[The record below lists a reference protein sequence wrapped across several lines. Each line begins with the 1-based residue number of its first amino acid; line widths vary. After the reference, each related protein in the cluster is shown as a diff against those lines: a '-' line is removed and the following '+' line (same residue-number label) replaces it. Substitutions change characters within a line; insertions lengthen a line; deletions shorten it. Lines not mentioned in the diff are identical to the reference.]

1 MKKDEDRAALVS
13 VLWSFAFLIGMFIA
27 AFVSRAYGVTLMATS
42 TIILILYIR
51 WDDRLEHEKQRRRR
65 YEEDCARREKEARRR

>member
-27 AFVSRAYGVTLMATS
+27 AFTSRAYGITLMAVS
-42 TIILILYIR
+42 TIILILYLR
-51 WDDRLEHEKQRRRR
+51 WDDRLEHERQRRRR
-65 YEEDCARREKEARRR
+65 YEEDCARREREVRK

>member
-13 VLWSFAFLIGMFIA
+13 VLWSFTFLIGMFIA
-27 AFVSRAYGVTLMATS
+27 AFVARAYGITLMATS

-51 WDDRLEHEKQRRRR
+51 WDDRLEHERQRRRR
-65 YEEDCARREKEARRR
+65 YEEDCARREREVRR

>member
-13 VLWSFAFLIGMFIA
+13 VLWSFAFLIGMFIS
-27 AFVSRAYGVTLMATS
+27 AFASRAYGITLMAVS

-51 WDDRLEHEKQRRRR
+51 WDDRLEHERQRRRR
-65 YEEDCARREKEARRR
+65 YEEDCARREREVRR

>member
-51 WDDRLEHEKQRRRR
+51 WDDRLEHEKQRRRGL
-65 YEEDCARREKEARRR
+65 CKA

>member
-27 AFVSRAYGVTLMATS
+27 AFASRAYGITLMAVS
-42 TIILILYIR
+42 TIILILYLR
-51 WDDRLEHEKQRRRR
+51 WDDRLEHERQRRRR
-65 YEEDCARREKEARRR
+65 YEEDCERRTREARK

>member
-13 VLWSFAFLIGMFIA
+13 VLWSFAFLVGMFIA
-27 AFVSRAYGVTLMATS
+27 AFVSRAYGITLMATS

-51 WDDRLEHEKQRRRR
+51 WDDRLEHERQRRRR
-65 YEEDCARREKEARRR
+65 YEEDCERRTEEARK

>member
-13 VLWSFAFLIGMFIA
+13 VLWSFAFLIGMFIS
-27 AFVSRAYGVTLMATS
+27 AFVARAYGITLMAVS

-51 WDDRLEHEKQRRRR
+51 WDDRLEHERQRRRR
-65 YEEDCARREKEARRR
+65 YEEDCARREREVRRR